1 MSVADKT
8 NLINKDASSER
19 QILDRTISEEPSI
32 KVKKV
37 ELEIEGESEKEDI
50 STGTEDS
57 HVGKSFFLNVF
68 HNYTYLITLQSTGIL
83 FFFFFLWLRCAY

>member
-8 NLINKDASSER
+8 NLINKDTSSER

-37 ELEIEGESEKEDI
+37 ELEIDGESEKEDI

-57 HVGKSFFLNVF
+57 HVGKLSIICL
-68 HNYTYLITLQSTGIL
+68 YLFISV
-83 FFFFFLWLRCAY
+83 Y